1 MFNLIPEK
9 YRLLALGLLLLFF
22 FAGGLRLG
30 WVLSANSKDAAE
42 LKTVTKVAIKT
53 DKKQA
58 SATKAAVA
66 NASAIE
72 QTRVIYKTITK
83 EVVKY
88 AQSKNAADSSKT
100 MASGVCDQ
108 RLDAEW
114 VRIHDL
120 AARPDIAASAPN
132 ELSEP
137 VGKADALGVIA
148 RNYETCQ
155 QWRNEI
161 IGWQSWWSSQ
171 TEPQS
176 GN

>member
-9 YRLLALGLLLLFF
+9 YRLLAVLLLVLAVFALGL
-22 FAGGLRLG
+22 RIG
-30 WVLSANSKDAAE
+30 WVGASNSKDAAA
-42 LKTVTKVAIKT
+42 LKVERQSAVKVE
-53 DKKQA
+53 KKQA
-58 SATKAAVA
+58 SAAVAAVA

-72 QTRVIYKTITK
+72 RTRVIYKTVTK

-88 AQSKNAADSSKT
+88 AQSENAAETAKP
-100 MASGVCDQ
+100 AAGGECDQ

-120 AARPDIAASAPN
+120 AAVPSDAASAPD
-132 ELSEP
+132 ESARP

-155 QWRNEI
+155 QWRNEV
-161 IGWQSWWSSQ
+161 IGWQSWFYSQ
-171 TEPQS
+171 ARE
-176 GN
+176 

>member
-9 YRLLALGLLLLFF
+9 YRLLVVGLFLLAIFL
-22 FAGGLRLG
+22 GGLRLG
-30 WVLSANSKDAAE
+30 WVLSANSKDAAA
-42 LKTVTKVAIKT
+42 LKIANKT
-53 DKKQA
+53 EAKAEQKQA
-58 SATKAAVA
+58 SAMVAAVA

-72 QTRVIYKTITK
+72 RTRVIYKTVTK

-88 AQSKNAADSSKT
+88 AQSENAALSAAGS
-100 MASGVCDQ
+100 VCDQ

-120 AARPDIAASAPN
+120 AARPDAAASAPD
-132 ELSEP
+132 ESTEP
-137 VGKADALGVIA
+137 VGKADALGVVA

-155 QWRNEI
+155 QWRNEV
-161 IGWQSWWSSQ
+161 IGWQAWWGSQ
-171 TEPQS
+171 KEFPF